1 MNPSLKSN
9 DQLEKKIL
17 HIWQIGNFCILKGS
31 CKKKREALQ
40 KKNGQQKME
49 HKGLPN
55 LTLQNYYANHTFYF
69 CNVDLFSVRNWR
81 IMSVKYRNYI
91 VSRGMFASSG
101 IIINM
106 SACTWGFLP
115 REIYRSVLCDSL
127 LMVTPW
133 IAAPLAHSSP
143 SLIEHF
149 YPCLHILLQLPA
161 RLNYLPAQS
170 KLPSQIPVNVS

>member
-1 MNPSLKSN
+1 MIS
-9 DQLEKKIL
+9 
-17 HIWQIGNFCILKGS
+17 W
-31 CKKKREALQ
+31 KKKSYTSDKLVTFVSYKAHVKR
-40 KKNGQQKME
+40 KGKHSKRKMVNRKWSI
-49 HKGLPN
+49 KGLPN

-127 LMVTPW
+127 LMVTP
-133 IAAPLAHSSP
+133 
-143 SLIEHF
+143 
-149 YPCLHILLQLPA
+149 
-161 RLNYLPAQS
+161 
-170 KLPSQIPVNVS
+170 